1 MFKIIMV
8 KIITLKVSKGGVGKT
23 MIASNLAY
31 VLSQKKF
38 RVLMID
44 LDSQSNLSKSFIREF
59 DEDKLTSSNLLGDES
74 VDIQEMIY
82 SVGEK
87 LDLISSDIGLHEVA
101 KYLEQKGDYFSKLS
115 KLVEDDVF
123 ENYDFVIL
131 DLPPGVS
138 DIITELSIASS
149 DLIVC
154 PTHFDIDSLTGIV
167 HTINDISRLSEANL
181 AKDELKYLIVPNRY
195 DKRFKKDNGTIINML
210 YENLDEEFISEP
222 IRENSH
228 IKKARMIGVSA
239 IEYEQA
245 PERKYEHRRACEDFE
260 ALAVRVLEMLDE
272 DT

>member
-1 MFKIIMV
+1 MV

-23 MIASNLAY
+23 TISSNLAY
-31 VLSQKKF
+31 VLSQKGF
-38 RVLMID
+38 RILMID
-44 LDSQSNLSKSFIREF
+44 LDSQSNLSKSFVREF
-59 DEDKLTSSNLLGDES
+59 DENKLTSSNLLGDKS
-74 VDIQEMIY
+74 VEISEMIY

-101 KYLEQKGDYFSKLS
+101 KYLEQKGEYFSKLS
-115 KLVEDDVF
+115 ELLSNGVF
-123 ENYDFVIL
+123 DNYDYVIL

-138 DIITELSIASS
+138 DVITELSIVGS

-195 DKRFKKDNGTIINML
+195 DKRFKKDNETIIKML

-228 IKKARMIGVSA
+228 IKKARMVGVSA
-239 IEYEQA
+239 IEYEQML
-245 PERKYEHRRACEDFE
+245 ERKYEHRRACEDFE
-260 ALAVRVLEMLDE
+260 VLAEKVLDVLK
-272 DT
+272 